1 MQAMGEQPTVKKG
14 PRAGDGDTASAR
26 RDRLIYM
33 ADLLRELEDL
43 ANRDGCATLSGLLA
57 LSCAEAQ
64 RQADTE

>member
-1 MQAMGEQPTVKKG
+1 MGERPTAKEMPQP
-14 PRAGDGDTASAR
+14 GDTASAR